1 MSIKQEALAA
11 IQNHLDN
18 KAIKY
23 TTTITALSEEFDTEL
38 PNVVELLESE
48 FEVELDEDLLMEI
61 ETVGELCSLVVK
73 ASKSLVR

>member
-11 IQNHLDN
+11 IQNHLDD